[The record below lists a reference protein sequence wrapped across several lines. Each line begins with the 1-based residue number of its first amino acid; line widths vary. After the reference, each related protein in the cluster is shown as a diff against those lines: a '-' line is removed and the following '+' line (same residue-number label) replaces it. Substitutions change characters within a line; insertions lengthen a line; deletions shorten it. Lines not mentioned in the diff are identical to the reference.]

1 MVTALEAHIADGV
14 DCASS
19 LGLGWAVC
27 NCSSTGP
34 DSRLVYHCR
43 LRMRRQLLV
52 TEARVRGL
60 RSKLSKKDAEFKSSR
75 DLSKAGY

>member
-1 MVTALEAHIADGV
+1 MVTALEAHIANGV
-14 DCASS
+14 DCASL

-27 NCSSTGP
+27 NYSSTGP
-34 DSRLVYHCR
+34 DPRPVYHCR
-43 LRMRRQLLV
+43 LKMRRQLLV

>member
-1 MVTALEAHIADGV
+1 MVTVLEAHIANGV
-14 DCASS
+14 DCGSS
-19 LGLGWAVC
+19 LGRWAVC

-34 DSRLVYHCR
+34 DSRPAYHCR

>member
-1 MVTALEAHIADGV
+1 MVTALEAHIAKGV
-14 DCASS
+14 DCCTP

-34 DSRLVYHCR
+34 DLRPVYHCR
-43 LRMRRQLLV
+43 LRLRRHLVV